1 VCADGGVGWGLER
14 LRRGLRGAEVGGAGN
29 LDTRTA
35 LKRGVRESDARDGL
49 ELGFFKGWGFGVTEV
64 DADDAVLKIGVRP
77 SVTRVGLELGF

>member
-1 VCADGGVGWGLER
+1 VYADGGADWGLEM

-49 ELGFFKGWGFGVTEV
+49 ELGFLRVWSFGVAGV

>member
-1 VCADGGVGWGLER
+1 M

-49 ELGFFKGWGFGVTEV
+49 ELGFFKGWGFGVTGV
-64 DADDAVLKIGVRP
+64 DADVALKVGVR
-77 SVTRVGLELGF
+77 SSNLRSGLV